1 MIKPRR
7 LKNNMDEQKE
17 RKRLL
22 EGIEEE
28 IKNLEKQKD
37 KSSDYENRIVELK
50 KESEELKKEIGI

>member
-1 MIKPRR
+1 
-7 LKNNMDEQKE
+7 MDEQKE